1 MDVVGGDLPLGTG
14 SSPLS
19 DLSLCLRA
27 LRCQDDCGT
36 NTSPPRSPPTP
47 QEVATPTGSGRFR
60 YLLPGEH
67 LLEDLHLAVSM
78 WTAKKKFCR
87 IQEERMLAHTYRV
100 LIELC
105 FRQHFG
111 KIRVKTQKYSKCST
125 RRKYEG
131 LPSPGCSDP
140 KLLRLRVKLA
150 SRFVTTESPQSAV
163 EPAAAPSDE
172 GRDCL
177 QWSPLEGAPGQV
189 AKGPLLEMSL
199 LSLGRVRSIHAPK
212 HLLYPEPA
220 DEECILIG
228 DYSKKHLL
236 PIAGMHHLGLHCVLA
251 QTVASLITGKFSAA
265 VEDFL
270 IVDCRYPY
278 EYQGGHI
285 KGAVNLHTEAQLHRA
300 FHHGLSHSQLSPTT
314 GPKLSLSGD
323 TTVLGMR
330 RLSHGDE
337 SQSNS
342 SPDIPAESSPRK
354 LVVFHCEFSSERGP
368 RLCRYLRE
376 LDRKVNAGRYPLLYH
391 PEIYLLQGGYKQ
403 FYNSFP
409 ELCEPHGYV
418 PMRHKEFRE
427 QLHRFHQKKRSRQ
440 CRRVLFK

>member
-47 QEVATPTGSGRFR
+47 QEVATPTGS
-60 YLLPGEH
+60 
-67 LLEDLHLAVSM
+67 A
-78 WTAKKKFCR
+78 
-87 IQEERMLAHTYRV
+87 
-100 LIELC
+100 
-105 FRQHFG
+105 
-111 KIRVKTQKYSKCST
+111 QKYSKCST